1 MATAKAESP
10 TSRRLELVPG
20 QPLPA
25 ELTAEIDQIIAKY
38 GSNPSSLINI
48 LHEVQE
54 AAGFLPEEV
63 LLRVAEKLGV
73 PVADVHGVVSF
84 YALFSMKP
92 KGKHRIA
99 ACKGTA
105 CYVRGAPRVL
115 ERLQSELGIGP
126 GDTTPDTQFSLD
138 VVRCLGACGLG
149 PVAMIDDDVHARLKP
164 DRIPS
169 VLKQY
174 RDKA

>member
-1 MATAKAESP
+1 MALNAEPCTCSEP
-10 TSRRLELVPG
+10 KLAPG
-20 QPLPA
+20 QPLPPDVA
-25 ELTAEIDQIIAKY
+25 TEVDRVVARY

-54 AAGFLPEEV
+54 LVGYLPEPV
-63 LLRVAEKLGV
+63 LVHVAEKLDV

-84 YALFSMKP
+84 YALFTMKP
-92 KGKHRIA
+92 KGRHRISV
-99 ACKGTA
+99 CKGTA

-115 ERLQSELGIGP
+115 ERIEKELGIKP
-126 GDTTPDTQFSLD
+126 GDTTDDGEFSLD

-149 PVAMIDDDVHARLKP
+149 PVAMIDENVHARLKP
-164 DRIPS
+164 DLVPAVINR
-169 VLKQY
+169 Y

>member
-1 MATAKAESP
+1 MAAKAETCSSNQP
-10 TSRRLELVPG
+10 KLMPG

-25 ELTAEIDQIIAKY
+25 NLCKEIDAIIARY
-38 GSNPSSLINI
+38 NANPSSLINI

-54 AAGFLPEEV
+54 LVGYLPEPV
-63 LLRVAEKLGV
+63 LLHVAEKLNV

-84 YALFSMKP
+84 YTLFTMKP
-92 KGKHRIA
+92 KGRHRIA

-115 ERLQSELGIGP
+115 ERLEKELGIKP
-126 GDTTPDTQFSLD
+126 GDTSDDALFSLE

-149 PVAMIDDDVHARLKP
+149 PVAMIDKDVHARLKP

-169 VLKQY
+169 VVKPY
-174 RDKA
+174 RTK

>member
-1 MATAKAESP
+1 MAAKAESCTCDQP
-10 TSRRLELVPG
+10 MLAPG

-25 ELTAEIDQIIAKY
+25 DLAKRIDNIVAEYNA
-38 GSNPSSLINI
+38 NPNSLINI

-54 AAGFLPEEV
+54 IVGYLPQPV
-63 LLRVAEKLGV
+63 LLHVAEKLGASA
-73 PVADVHGVVSF
+73 ADVHGVVSF

-92 KGKHRIA
+92 KGKHRVA

-115 ERLQSELGIGP
+115 ERLEKELGIP
-126 GDTTPDTQFSLD
+126 AGDTTEDMLFSLE

-149 PVAMIDDDVHARLKP
+149 PVAMIDDDVLARLKP

-169 VLKQY
+169 VLKKY
-174 RDKA
+174 REA